1 MKKSKLLVLLPVLLG
16 LGIVSCG
23 DTSTS
28 STTSEENASKNTV
41 TKDTSDNT
49 QTSDD
54 VTSTVDITTS
64 DETTSV
70 DETTS
75 EDETTSDETTSEE
88 RIVTLYFQDKAWW
101 AADTASSS
109 IYYWGESGGN
119 TWPGTRMELVSSES
133 DVNTWKFDLDVSLYT
148 NFIFTRTHTKYGLED
163 MPEGENVDWG
173 AQTIDLAYEEG
184 VNLYT
189 LENETPSWGGGETAC
204 TVIKGVYSE

>member
-28 STTSEENASKNTV
+28 SATSEENTSKNTV

-54 VTSTVDITTS
+54 VTSIVDITTS
-64 DETTSV
+64 DETTS
-70 DETTS
+70 
-75 EDETTSDETTSEE
+75 EDDTTSEE

-101 AADTASSS
+101 ATDNASSS

-119 TWPGTRMELVSSES
+119 TWPGTRMELVSSEN

>member
-1 MKKSKLLVLLPVLLG
+1 MKKSKLFVLLPVLLG

-28 STTSEENASKNTV
+28 STTSEENASRNTV

-70 DETTS
+70 
-75 EDETTSDETTSEE
+75 DETTSEE

-119 TWPGTRMELVSSES
+119 TWPGTRMELVSSEN

-204 TVIKGVYSE
+204 SVIKGVYSE

>member
-28 STTSEENASKNTV
+28 STTSEENTSRNTV
-41 TKDTSDNT
+41 TEDTSDNT

-54 VTSTVDITTS
+54 VTSIVDITTS
-64 DETTSV
+64 DETTS
-70 DETTS
+70 
-75 EDETTSDETTSEE
+75 EE
-88 RIVTLYFQDKAWW
+88 SIVTLYFQDKAWW

-109 IYYWGESGGN
+109 IYYWGENGGN
-119 TWPGTRMELVSSES
+119 TWPGTRMELVSSEN

-148 NFIFTRTHTKYGLED
+148 NFIFSRTHTKYGLED
-163 MPEGENVDWG
+163 MPESENADWG
-173 AQTIDLAYEEG
+173 AQTINLAYEEG

>member
-1 MKKSKLLVLLPVLLG
+1 MEKSKLLVLLPVLLG

-28 STTSEENASKNTV
+28 STTSEDNASRNTV

-64 DETTSV
+64 DETTSEE
-70 DETTS
+70 DTTS
-75 EDETTSDETTSEE
+75 EDETTSEE

-109 IYYWGESGGN
+109 IYYWGENGGN
-119 TWPGTRMELVSSES
+119 TWPGTRMELVSSEN

-173 AQTIDLAYEEG
+173 AQTIDLAYEDG

-204 TVIKGVYSE
+204 SVIKGVYSE

>member
-1 MKKSKLLVLLPVLLG
+1 MKKSKLLVLFPVLLG

-23 DTSTS
+23 ETSTS
-28 STTSEENASKNTV
+28 STTSEENASRNTV

-54 VTSTVDITTS
+54 VTSIVDITTS
-64 DETTSV
+64 DETTSEE
-70 DETTS
+70 DTTS
-75 EDETTSDETTSEE
+75 EDDTTSEE

-119 TWPGTRMELVSSES
+119 TWPGTRMELVSSEN

-163 MPEGENVDWG
+163 MPKGENVDWG

-204 TVIKGVYSE
+204 SVIKGVYSE

>member
-28 STTSEENASKNTV
+28 STTSEDNASRNTV
-41 TKDTSDNT
+41 TKDTSENT
-49 QTSDD
+49 QTSD
-54 VTSTVDITTS
+54 VATSIVDI
-64 DETTSV
+64 
-70 DETTS
+70 
-75 EDETTSDETTSEE
+75 TTSDETTSEE

-119 TWPGTRMELVSSES
+119 SWPGTRMELVSSEN
-133 DVNTWKFDLDVSLYT
+133 DVNTWKFDLDVFLYT

-204 TVIKGVYSE
+204 SVIKGVYSE

>member
-28 STTSEENASKNTV
+28 STTSEENTSKNTV

-54 VTSTVDITTS
+54 VTSIVDITTS
-64 DETTSV
+64 DETTS
-70 DETTS
+70 
-75 EDETTSDETTSEE
+75 EDDTTSEE
-88 RIVTLYFQDKAWW
+88 GIVTLYFQDKAWW
-101 AADTASSS
+101 AADKASSS

-119 TWPGTRMELVSSES
+119 AWPGTRMELVSSEN

-148 NFIFTRTHTKYGLED
+148 NFIFSRTHTKYGLED
-163 MPEGENVDWG
+163 LPEGENADWG
-173 AQTIDLAYEEG
+173 AQTINLAYEEG

-189 LENETPSWGGGETAC
+189 LENETPSWGSGETAC

>member
-28 STTSEENASKNTV
+28 STTSEDNASRNTV
-41 TKDTSDNT
+41 TKDTSENT
-49 QTSDD
+49 QTSD
-54 VTSTVDITTS
+54 VATSIVDITTS
-64 DETTSV
+64 

-119 TWPGTRMELVSSES
+119 SWPGTRMELVSSEN
-133 DVNTWKFDLDVSLYT
+133 DVNTWKFDLDVFLYT

-204 TVIKGVYSE
+204 SVIKGVYSE

>member
-28 STTSEENASKNTV
+28 STTSEENTSRNTV

-49 QTSDD
+49 QTSD
-54 VTSTVDITTS
+54 VTSIVDITTS
-64 DETTSV
+64 
-70 DETTS
+70 
-75 EDETTSDETTSEE
+75 DETTSDETTSEE

-101 AADTASSS
+101 ATDNASSS

-119 TWPGTRMELVSSES
+119 TWPGTRMELVSSEN

-163 MPEGENVDWG
+163 MPEGENTDWG

-189 LENETPSWGGGETAC
+189 LENETPSWGSGETAC

>member
-28 STTSEENASKNTV
+28 STTSEENKSQNTV
-41 TKDTSDNT
+41 TLDTKDST
-49 QTSDD
+49 Q
-54 VTSTVDITTS
+54 
-64 DETTSV
+64 
-70 DETTS
+70 TS
-75 EDETTSDETTSEE
+75 EDETSIADTTTDLTTSDTTTSEDDTTSE
-88 RIVTLYFQDKAWW
+88 GSIVTLYFQDKAWW
-101 AADTASSS
+101 AADKASSS

-119 TWPGTRMELVSSES
+119 TWPGTRMELVSSED

-163 MPEGENVDWG
+163 MPEDENVDWG

-189 LENETPSWGGGETAC
+189 LENETPSWGGGEGAC
-204 TVIKGVYSE
+204 TVVKGVYSE

>member
-1 MKKSKLLVLLPVLLG
+1 MKKSKLLVLFPVLLG

-28 STTSEENASKNTV
+28 STTSEENTSRNTV
-41 TKDTSDNT
+41 TEDTSDNT

-54 VTSTVDITTS
+54 VTSIVDITTS
-64 DETTSV
+64 DETTS
-70 DETTS
+70 
-75 EDETTSDETTSEE
+75 EE
-88 RIVTLYFQDKAWW
+88 SIVTLYFQDKAWW

-119 TWPGTRMELVSSES
+119 TWPGTRMELVSSEN

>member
-28 STTSEENASKNTV
+28 STTSEENTSKNTV

-54 VTSTVDITTS
+54 VTSIVDITTS
-64 DETTSV
+64 DETTS
-70 DETTS
+70 
-75 EDETTSDETTSEE
+75 EDDTTSEE
-88 RIVTLYFQDKAWW
+88 GIVTLYFQDKAWW
-101 AADTASSS
+101 AADKASSS
-109 IYYWGESGGN
+109 IYYWGENGGN
-119 TWPGTRMELVSSES
+119 TWPGTRMELVSSEN

-148 NFIFTRTHTKYGLED
+148 NFIFSRTHTKYGLED
-163 MPEGENVDWG
+163 LPESEKADWG
-173 AQTIDLAYEEG
+173 AQTINLAYEEG

>member
-1 MKKSKLLVLLPVLLG
+1 MKKSKLLVLFPVLLG

-28 STTSEENASKNTV
+28 STTSEENASRNTV

-54 VTSTVDITTS
+54 VTSIVDITTS
-64 DETTSV
+64 DETTS
-70 DETTS
+70 
-75 EDETTSDETTSEE
+75 EDDTTSEE

-101 AADTASSS
+101 ATDNASSS

-119 TWPGTRMELVSSES
+119 TWPGTRMELVSSEN

-148 NFIFTRTHTKYGLED
+148 NFIFCRTHTKYGLED
-163 MPEGENVDWG
+163 MPENENADWG
-173 AQTIDLAYEEG
+173 AQTINLAYEEG

>member
-1 MKKSKLLVLLPVLLG
+1 MKKSKLLVLFPVLLG

-28 STTSEENASKNTV
+28 STTSEENTSKNTV

-54 VTSTVDITTS
+54 VTSIVYITTS
-64 DETTSV
+64 DETTS
-70 DETTS
+70 
-75 EDETTSDETTSEE
+75 EDDTTSEE

-101 AADTASSS
+101 AADKASSS

-119 TWPGTRMELVSSES
+119 TWPGTRMELVSSEN

-148 NFIFTRTHTKYGLED
+148 NFIFSRTHTKYGLED
-163 MPEGENVDWG
+163 MPENENADWG
-173 AQTIDLAYEEG
+173 AQTINLAYEEG

-204 TVIKGVYSE
+204 SVIKGVYSE

>member
-28 STTSEENASKNTV
+28 STISEENTSRNTV

-54 VTSTVDITTS
+54 VTSIVDITTS
-64 DETTSV
+64 DEI
-70 DETTS
+70 TS
-75 EDETTSDETTSEE
+75 EDDTTSEE
-88 RIVTLYFQDKAWW
+88 SIVTLYFQDKAWW
-101 AADTASSS
+101 ATDNASSS

-119 TWPGTRMELVSSES
+119 TWPGTRMELVSSEN

>member
-1 MKKSKLLVLLPVLLG
+1 MKKSKLLLLLPVLLG

-23 DTSTS
+23 DTSIS
-28 STTSEENASKNTV
+28 STTSEENTSRNTV

-49 QTSDD
+49 QTSADGWTLKD
-54 VTSTVDITTS
+54 TSMS
-64 DETTSV
+64 

-75 EDETTSDETTSEE
+75 EDEITSEE

-101 AADTASSS
+101 ATDKASSS

-119 TWPGTRMELVSSES
+119 TWPGTRMELVSSEN

>member
-28 STTSEENASKNTV
+28 STTSEENTSKNTV

-54 VTSTVDITTS
+54 VTSIVDITTS
-64 DETTSV
+64 
-70 DETTS
+70 
-75 EDETTSDETTSEE
+75 EDDTTSEE

-101 AADTASSS
+101 AADKASSS

-119 TWPGTRMELVSSES
+119 TWPGTRMELVSSEN

-148 NFIFTRTHTKYGLED
+148 NFIFSRTHTKYGLED
-163 MPEGENVDWG
+163 LPEGENADWG
-173 AQTIDLAYEEG
+173 AQTINLAYEEG

-189 LENETPSWGGGETAC
+189 LENETPSWGSGETAC

>member
-28 STTSEENASKNTV
+28 STTSEENTSRNTI

-54 VTSTVDITTS
+54 VTSIVDI
-64 DETTSV
+64 
-70 DETTS
+70 
-75 EDETTSDETTSEE
+75 TTSDETTSEE

-101 AADTASSS
+101 ATDNASSS

-119 TWPGTRMELVSSES
+119 TWPGTRMELVSSEN

-148 NFIFTRTHTKYGLED
+148 NFIFSRTHTKYGLED
-163 MPEGENVDWG
+163 MPENENADWG
-173 AQTIDLAYEEG
+173 AQTINLAYEEG